1 MRSAILGFCSVAR
14 KQARCSAQVSTMKWP
29 SCQAAI
35 EGGRVSYL
43 NHEERKPECWCRAPR
58 ASGCVTL
65 PFGSLLRA
73 NFLHGL
79 IYEGLQLLRVGIGV
93 AGLDVLYG
101 AMKHAP
107 ADGLFDEFREVALL
121 HAPGAEKS
129 TKSEVG
135 LLRDL
140 DVPADRFFHM
150 VTYAARQINT
160 YTSITSIVCQT
171 EGAGTHGSRGRVS
184 ARDGRDVRFCRQPA
198 QAINR
203 RARLL
208 PGSAVPPPP
217 APWSPSSGRW
227 ASSSLRRRVLRSR
240 LYRATRR
247 TA

>member
-14 KQARCSAQVSTMKWP
+14 NSSRCSAQVRSVKCP

-65 PFGSLLRA
+65 PFGALLRA

-107 ADGLFDEFREVALL
+107 ADGSSMNFERSPFFMPR
-121 HAPGAEKS
+121 
-129 TKSEVG
+129 
-135 LLRDL
+135 
-140 DVPADRFFHM
+140 VPRKVRRVRSVSFETLMFQRTAS
-150 VTYAARQINT
+150 
-160 YTSITSIVCQT
+160 SI
-171 EGAGTHGSRGRVS
+171 
-184 ARDGRDVRFCRQPA
+184 
-198 QAINR
+198 
-203 RARLL
+203 
-208 PGSAVPPPP
+208 
-217 APWSPSSGRW
+217 WSPMLLGR
-227 ASSSLRRRVLRSR
+227 
-240 LYRATRR
+240 
-247 TA
+247 

>member
-14 KQARCSAQVSTMKWP
+14 SSSRCSAQVGSVKCP
-29 SCQAAI
+29 SCQAQI
-35 EGGRVSYL
+35 DGGRVSYL
-43 NHEERKPECWCRAPR
+43 NHE
-58 ASGCVTL
+58 SGNQNVGVEHHAHQAVS
-65 PFGSLLRA
+65 PFPLGRFSA

-79 IYEGLQLLRVGIGV
+79 VYEGLQLLRVGIGV

-107 ADGLFDEFREVALL
+107 ADGLFDEFREGALL

-160 YTSITSIVCQT
+160 YTPIVCQT
-171 EGAGTHGSRGRVS
+171 
-184 ARDGRDVRFCRQPA
+184 
-198 QAINR
+198 
-203 RARLL
+203 
-208 PGSAVPPPP
+208 
-217 APWSPSSGRW
+217 
-227 ASSSLRRRVLRSR
+227 
-240 LYRATRR
+240 
-247 TA
+247 